1 MDRKVFVVKRLKGC
15 GRMKRDVSIGIDIGG
30 TKIVAGLVTD
40 QGEVL
45 YKQIVPT
52 ATEGKEHIIFQ
63 LQQLINNLLKEAN
76 KLRLPTLKGIGIGT
90 AGQIDFKNGIVRS
103 GTSNIKDW
111 NDIPLKQ
118 EMQRLFGFPAW
129 IDNDVNVVALAESY
143 LGAAKGYDNVVFL
156 TLGTGIGGA
165 VIQEGKLLHGEWG
178 GAAELGHMS
187 VDRSGPACN
196 CGYKGCL
203 EAYASGTGIANQM
216 KQYLI
221 KNPKLH
227 DGSID
232 NITARDVFQWA
243 YEGKQHAKSVLDD
256 SMDALAYGTVNIIHA
271 FNPSLLVLGGGIID
285 QHNWII
291 QDLQNRVR
299 NLGISSLVQSVS
311 FAKAAF
317 GDEAGVIG
325 AAYQSFLY
333 SKNVQKEGA
342 SYEG

>member
-1 MDRKVFVVKRLKGC
+1 MNQDI
-15 GRMKRDVSIGIDIGG
+15 SIGIDIGG
-30 TKIVAGLVTD
+30 TKIAAGLVTME
-40 QGEVL
+40 GAVL
-45 YKQIVPT
+45 YKQVVPT
-52 ATEGKEHIIFQ
+52 ATDGKEHIIFQ
-63 LQQLINNLLKEAN
+63 LQQLIQSLLGEA
-76 KLRLPTLKGIGIGT
+76 KKIGFRTVKGIGIGT

-111 NDIPLKQ
+111 NDIPLKKEIQ
-118 EMQRLFGFPAW
+118 QAFALPVW

-187 VDRSGPACN
+187 VDRNGPACN

-203 EAYASGTGIANQM
+203 EAYASGTGVANQM
-216 KQYLI
+216 KQTLH
-221 KNPKLH
+221 KNPELY
-227 DGSID
+227 DGPIET
-232 NITARDVFQWA
+232 ITARDVFQWA
-243 YEGKQHAKSVLDD
+243 NEGKAFAKSLLDEAI
-256 SMDALAYGTVNIIHA
+256 DALAYGTVNIIHA
-271 FNPSLLVLGGGIID
+271 FNPSLLVFGGGIID
-285 QHNWII
+285 QHSWII
-291 QDLQNRVR
+291 PDIQNRVR
-299 NLGISSLVQSVS
+299 NLGITSLVQSVS

-325 AAYQSFLY
+325 AGYQSFLY
-333 SKNVQKEGA
+333 RENVQKEGA

>member
-1 MDRKVFVVKRLKGC
+1 MDRKVLVVKHLKGC
-15 GRMKRDVSIGIDIGG
+15 GRMNQNVSIGIDIGG
-30 TKIVAGLVTD
+30 TKIAAGLVTIE
-40 QGEVL
+40 GEVL

-52 ATEGKEHIIFQ
+52 ATEGKEQIIFQ
-63 LQQLINNLLKEAN
+63 LQRLINDLLKEAH

-90 AGQIDFKNGIVRS
+90 AGQIDFKNGVVRS

-118 EMQRLFGFPAW
+118 EMQRLFGFPTW
-129 IDNDVNVVALAESY
+129 IDNDVNVVALAESN
-143 LGAAKGYDNVVFL
+143 LGAAKDYANVVFL

-187 VDRSGPACN
+187 VDRNGPKCN
-196 CGYKGCL
+196 CGYNGCL

-216 KQYLI
+216 KHTFR
-221 KNPKLH
+221 KNPELYDDH
-227 DGSID
+227 ID

-243 YEGKQHAKSVLDD
+243 DEGKQHAKSLLDD
-256 SMDALAYGTVNIIHA
+256 VMDALAYGTVNIIHA
-271 FNPSLLVLGGGIID
+271 FNPSLIVLGGGIID
-285 QHNWII
+285 QHSWII
-291 QDLQNRVR
+291 PDLQNRVR

-311 FAKAAF
+311 FKKAAF

-325 AAYQSFLY
+325 AAYQSFFY
-333 SKNVQKEGA
+333 SENVKKEGA

>member
-1 MDRKVFVVKRLKGC
+1 
-15 GRMKRDVSIGIDIGG
+15 MKQDVSIGIDIGG
-30 TKIVAGLVTD
+30 TKIAGGLVTNK
-40 QGEVL
+40 GEVL
-45 YKQIVPT
+45 YKQTVPT

-63 LQQLINNLLKEAN
+63 LQQLINDLLKEAN
-76 KLRLPTLKGIGIGT
+76 KSRLPTLKGIGIGT
-90 AGQIDFKNGIVRS
+90 AGQIDFKKGIVRS

-111 NDIPLKQ
+111 NDIALKQ
-118 EMQRLFGFPAW
+118 EIQRLSGFPAW
-129 IDNDVNVVALAESY
+129 IDNDVNVVALAEAY

-187 VDRSGPACN
+187 VDRNGPVCN

-216 KQYLI
+216 KQYLQ
-221 KNPKLH
+221 KNPELY
-227 DGSID
+227 DGPID
-232 NITARDVFQWA
+232 AITARDVFRWA
-243 YEGKQHAKSVLDD
+243 DEGKAFAKSILDD
-256 SMDALAYGTVNIIHA
+256 SMDALAYGVVNIIHA
-271 FNPSLLVLGGGIID
+271 FNPSLLVFGGGIID
-285 QHNWII
+285 QHSWII
-291 QDLQNRVR
+291 PDMTNRVR
-299 NLGISSLVQSVS
+299 HLGISSLVQSVS
-311 FAKAAF
+311 FIKADF

-333 SKNVQKEGA
+333 SENVQKEGA

>member
-1 MDRKVFVVKRLKGC
+1 MN
-15 GRMKRDVSIGIDIGG
+15 RDVSIGIDIGG
-30 TKIVAGLVTD
+30 TKIVAGLVTN

-90 AGQIDFKNGIVRS
+90 AGQIDFKKGIVRS
-103 GTSNIKDW
+103 GTSNIKYW

-187 VDRSGPACN
+187 VDRNGPECN
-196 CGYKGCL
+196 CGYNGCL

-221 KNPKLH
+221 KKPELY
-227 DGSID
+227 DGSIE

-285 QHNWII
+285 QHNWIN

-325 AAYQSFLY
+325 AAYQCFLY